1 MAIALACWPSML
13 RASWR
18 QAVVVTLLG
27 GVLGAVALAAL
38 AGARST
44 AGAYGRY
51 LKAINASDAQVNVP
65 GTLPGLPIMEPV
77 KRLWS
82 LPCAVSHGTYVGLN
96 ALPVVRGKI
105 DDSFITDGIVDGAGF
120 TQDTIT
126 VVSGKLPPHLAE
138 GDKRA
143 ATESMS
149 GVLFGTRPGRGSQR
163 GSRGRKKGP
172 SAGRR
177 GASELARSE
186 GLEPPTF

>member
-1 MAIALACWPSML
+1 MAIALVCWRSML

-51 LKAINASDAQVNVP
+51 LKAINASDVQVNVP

-82 LPCAVSHGTYVGLN
+82 LPA
-96 ALPVVRGKI
+96 
-105 DDSFITDGIVDGAGF
+105 
-120 TQDTIT
+120 
-126 VVSGKLPPHLAE
+126 
-138 GDKRA
+138 
-143 ATESMS
+143 
-149 GVLFGTRPGRGSQR
+149 
-163 GSRGRKKGP
+163 P
-172 SAGRR
+172 SPT
-177 GASELARSE
+177 ARTSA
-186 GLEPPTF
+186 